1 MPKSSLLR
9 GRFNLLGDSWGI
21 NGVVSRQVV
30 GEERGLGEVA
40 GDFEAWVSPHLTVM
54 RAIAIREV
62 GRADADDLVQD
73 ALFRAWRKR
82 ATFRSGRGTP
92 RTWLLAILFDQG
104 RKHRRRT
111 AHETTSLHDVNQ
123 PPARD
128 PTDAARL
135 DVEDAVRGLPTRQ
148 RQVISLFYLADLPM
162 SAVAST
168 LGISVGSVKTH
179 LSLARNALSA
189 TLEHT

>member
-1 MPKSSLLR
+1 VVLR
-9 GRFNLLGDSWGI
+9 L
-21 NGVVSRQVV
+21 VV

-40 GDFEAWVSPHLTVM
+40 DDFEAWVSPHLTVM

-82 ATFRSGRGTP
+82 ASFRPDRGTP
-92 RTWLLAILFDQG
+92 RAWLLAILLDQG

-111 AHETTSLHDVNQ
+111 AQRTTSLHGVNQ
-123 PPARD
+123 APAQD
-128 PTDAARL
+128 PTDAPRL
-135 DVEDAVRGLPTRQ
+135 DVEDAVRGLPPRQ

-162 SAVAST
+162 SEVASA
-168 LGISVGSVKTH
+168 LDISVGSVKTH

-189 TLEHT
+189 TLERT